1 MSTTR
6 INCQFTQCDY
16 VAEHPSEAVAIA
28 MLTSHNNV
36 HQQGT
41 AQNPTKQ
48 RVPKIDRPELKQDV
62 NDEEW
67 QSFEAEWRGFKLCTA
82 MSPDEVA
89 DQLFQCCE
97 SSLSKLLLKEA
108 G

>member
-28 MLTSHNNV
+28 MFASHNNV
-36 HQQGT
+36 HHGT
-41 AQNPTKQ
+41 ARNPTKQ
-48 RVPKIDRPELKQDV
+48 RVLKIDRPELKQDV

-67 QSFEAEWRGFKLCTA
+67 QSFEAEWRRFKRCTA

-97 SSLSKLLLKEA
+97 S
-108 G
+108 

>member
-6 INCQFTQCDY
+6 INYHFTQCDY
-16 VAEHPSEAVAIA
+16 VAAHPSEAVAIA
-28 MLTSHNNV
+28 MLASHNNV

-41 AQNPTKQ
+41 AQNSTKQ

-67 QSFEAEWRGFKLCTA
+67 QSFEAEWRRFKRCTA
-82 MSPDEVA
+82 NVA
-89 DQLFQCCE
+89 
-97 SSLSKLLLKEA
+97 